1 MQCGLVRLV
10 ICSRNYA
17 ATGYCVIRY
26 FLLALLVM
34 SVMGCQGPAG
44 PAGAVGSRG
53 PQGEQG
59 IAGSQGE
66 TGAVGSQGEQGF
78 SGLQGEAG
86 AVGPQGEVG
95 PVGSEGKQGQ
105 VGEKGAAGPEGET
118 GPLGLK
124 GEIGPIGPQ
133 GDQGSAGEQGPSGTQ
148 GEAGPAGDAGLAGLP
163 GDAGL
168 AGLPGDAG
176 PAGPRG
182 EQGFPGDAG
191 VDFSNL
197 FLDEQENTKDHVILI
212 DAGNSTGSGVL
223 IGPGEILTAEH
234 VIRGQSQVLA
244 TIPGRGLVN
253 ATVIGWDASRDLAV
267 LNFSADGSEYIAT
280 ISTGPEWTGEKWT
293 TSGEIGSPV
302 VAIGYIKTISSTV
315 PMTSFGHIS
324 TWWSVMP
331 GEISTIGFDSAVT
344 FGMSGGGLFDINGKL
359 VGIVIQK
366 STLIQSDNRAVRYN
380 EIEEALPELRAG
392 AQNP

>member
-1 MQCGLVRLV
+1 MC
-10 ICSRNYA
+10 
-17 ATGYCVIRY
+17 
-26 FLLALLVM
+26 LL
-34 SVMGCQGPAG
+34 GCQGPPG
-44 PAGAVGSRG
+44 PAGAAGPQGS
-53 PQGEQG
+53 QGEQG
-59 IAGSQGE
+59 ISGSQGE
-66 TGAVGSQGEQGF
+66 TGAVGSQGSQGEQGI

-86 AVGPQGEVG
+86 GVGPQGEVG
-95 PVGSEGKQGQ
+95 PIGSEGTQGQ
-105 VGEKGAAGPEGET
+105 VGEKGVTGPEGET
-118 GPLGLK
+118 GPIGTK
-124 GEIGPIGPQ
+124 GELGPIGPS
-133 GDQGSAGEQGPSGTQ
+133 GDQGPAGGKGLSGTQ

-163 GDAGL
+163 GE
-168 AGLPGDAG
+168 AG

-197 FLDEQENTKDHVILI
+197 FLDDEKNTKDHVVFI
-212 DAGNSTGSGVL
+212 DAGNSAGSGVL
-223 IGPGEILTAEH
+223 IGSGEILTAEH

-253 ATVIGWDASRDLAV
+253 AIVIGWDASRDLAV
-267 LNFSADGSEYIAT
+267 LNFSADGSEYIANT
-280 ISTGPEWTGEKWT
+280 STGPEWTGEKWT

-302 VAIGYIKTISSTV
+302 TAIGYVKTISSTV

-344 FGMSGGGLFDINGKL
+344 FGMSGGGLFDIDGKL

>member
-1 MQCGLVRLV
+1 MQCGVVRLV
-10 ICSRNYA
+10 ICSRNYVA
-17 ATGYCVIRY
+17 PGYCVIRY

-34 SVMGCQGPAG
+34 CVMGCQGPPG
-44 PAGAVGSRG
+44 PAGAVGPQG

-59 IAGSQGE
+59 ISGSQGE
-66 TGAVGSQGEQGF
+66 TGPVGPM
-78 SGLQGEAG
+78 GLQGETG
-86 AVGPQGEVG
+86 PLGSMGLQGETGSVGP
-95 PVGSEGKQGQ
+95 EGKQGQ
-105 VGEKGAAGPEGET
+105 DGEKGVAGPEGET
-118 GPLGLK
+118 GPIGPK
-124 GEIGPIGPQ
+124 GEVGPIGSSGEVGPIGPL
-133 GDQGSAGEQGPSGTQ
+133 GDQGPSGEPGPTGTQ
-148 GEAGPAGDAGLAGLP
+148 GEVGPAGADGVAGLP
-163 GDAGL
+163 GEAGV
-168 AGLPGDAG
+168 
-176 PAGPRG
+176 AGPRG

-197 FLDEQENTKDHVILI
+197 FLEEQENTKDHVVLI
-212 DAGNSTGSGVL
+212 TAGSSTGSGVL
-223 IGPGEILTAEH
+223 IDSGEILTAEH

-253 ATVIGWDASRDLAV
+253 ATVIGWDVARDLAV

-280 ISTGPEWTGEKWT
+280 MSTGPEWTGEKWT

-302 VAIGYIKTISSTV
+302 VAIGYVKDISSTV
-315 PMTSFGHIS
+315 PMTSFGHVS

-331 GEISTIGFDSAVT
+331 GEISTLGFDSAVT
-344 FGMSGGGLFDINGKL
+344 FGMSGGGLFDIDGKL

>member
-1 MQCGLVRLV
+1 M
-10 ICSRNYA
+10 
-17 ATGYCVIRY
+17 IRY
-26 FLLALLVM
+26 FLLALFVM
-34 SVMGCQGPAG
+34 CVMGCQGPPG
-44 PAGAVGSRG
+44 PAGAVGSQG

-59 IAGSQGE
+59 ISGSQGE
-66 TGAVGSQGEQGF
+66 TGPVGPM
-78 SGLQGEAG
+78 GLQGETG
-86 AVGPQGEVG
+86 PLGSMGLQGETGSVGP
-95 PVGSEGKQGQ
+95 EGKQGQ
-105 VGEKGAAGPEGET
+105 DGEKGVAGPEGET
-118 GPLGLK
+118 GSIGPK
-124 GEIGPIGPQ
+124 GEVGPIGSSGEVGPIGPL
-133 GDQGSAGEQGPSGTQ
+133 GDQGPSGEPGPTGTQ
-148 GEAGPAGDAGLAGLP
+148 GEVGPAGADGVAGLP
-163 GDAGL
+163 GE
-168 AGLPGDAG
+168 AG

-197 FLDEQENTKDHVILI
+197 FLEEQENRKDHVVLI
-212 DAGNSTGSGVL
+212 TAGSSTGSGVL
-223 IGPGEILTAEH
+223 IDSGEILTAEH

-253 ATVIGWDASRDLAV
+253 ATVIGWDVARDLAV

-280 ISTGPEWTGEKWT
+280 MSTGPEWTGEKWT

-302 VAIGYIKTISSTV
+302 VAIGYVKDISSTV
-315 PMTSFGHIS
+315 PMTSFGHVS

-331 GEISTIGFDSAVT
+331 GEISTLGFDSAVT
-344 FGMSGGGLFDINGKL
+344 FGMSGGGLFDIDGKL

-380 EIEEALPELRAG
+380 ELEEALPELRAG

>member
-1 MQCGLVRLV
+1 MV
-10 ICSRNYA
+10 
-17 ATGYCVIRY
+17 
-26 FLLALLVM
+26 
-34 SVMGCQGPAG
+34 GCQGPSG
-44 PAGAVGSRG
+44 PAGAAGPQGS
-53 PQGEQG
+53 QGEQG
-59 IAGSQGE
+59 ISGSQGE
-66 TGAVGSQGEQGF
+66 AGAVGSQGPQGSQGEQGI

-86 AVGPQGEVG
+86 VVGPQGEIGPIG

-133 GDQGSAGEQGPSGTQ
+133 GDQGTAGEQGLSGTQ
-148 GEAGPAGDAGLAGLP
+148 GKVGPAGDAGLAGLP
-163 GDAGL
+163 GE
-168 AGLPGDAG
+168 AG
-176 PAGPRG
+176 PAGPLG

-197 FLDEQENTKDHVILI
+197 FLDEEKNAKDHVVFIS
-212 DAGNSTGSGVL
+212 AGSSTGSGVL
-223 IGPGEILTAEH
+223 ISSGEILTAEH

-244 TIPGRGLVN
+244 TVPGRGLVN

-280 ISTGPEWTGEKWT
+280 MSTGPEWTGEKWT

-302 VAIGYIKTISSTV
+302 TAIGYVKTISSSV
-315 PMTSFGHIS
+315 PMTSFGHVS

-344 FGMSGGGLFDINGKL
+344 FGMSGGGLFDIDGKL

>member
-1 MQCGLVRLV
+1 MSLV
-10 ICSRNYA
+10 
-17 ATGYCVIRY
+17 
-26 FLLALLVM
+26 
-34 SVMGCQGPAG
+34 GCQGPPG
-44 PAGAVGSRG
+44 PAGAAGLQG

-59 IAGSQGE
+59 EQGVSGSQGE
-66 TGAVGSQGEQGF
+66 TGAVGPQGSQGEQGIT
-78 SGLQGEAG
+78 GLQGEGG

-105 VGEKGAAGPEGET
+105 VGEKGATGPEGET

-133 GDQGSAGEQGPSGTQ
+133 GDQGSAGEPGPSGTQ

-163 GDAGL
+163 GET
-168 AGLPGDAG
+168 G

-197 FLDEQENTKDHVILI
+197 FLDDEKNSKDHVVFIN
-212 DAGNSTGSGVL
+212 AGSSTGSGVL
-223 IGPGEILTAEH
+223 ISSGEILTAEH

-244 TIPGRGLVN
+244 TVPGRGLVN
-253 ATVIGWDASRDLAV
+253 ATVIGWDVSRDLAV
-267 LNFSADGSEYIAT
+267 LNFSPNGSEYIAT
-280 ISTGPEWTGEKWT
+280 MSTGPEWTGEKWT

-302 VAIGYIKTISSTV
+302 AAIGYVKTISSTV
-315 PMTSFGHIS
+315 PMTSFGHVS

-344 FGMSGGGLFDINGKL
+344 FGMSGGGLFDIDGKL

>member
-1 MQCGLVRLV
+1 MQRWVVRLV
-10 ICSRNYA
+10 ICSRNYVA
-17 ATGYCVIRY
+17 AGYCVIRY

-44 PAGAVGSRG
+44 PAGAVGSQG

-59 IAGSQGE
+59 IAGPQGE
-66 TGAVGSQGEQGF
+66 TGVVGPQGSQGI
-78 SGLQGEAG
+78 SGLQGEVG

-95 PVGSEGKQGQ
+95 PVGSEGKEGQ
-105 VGEKGAAGPEGET
+105 VGKKGTAGPEGET

-133 GDQGSAGEQGPSGTQ
+133 GDQGPAGEQGPSGTQ

-163 GDAGL
+163 GDAG
-168 AGLPGDAG
+168 PT
-176 PAGPRG
+176 GPRG

-197 FLDEQENTKDHVILI
+197 FLDDEKNTKDHVVFI
-212 DAGNSTGSGVL
+212 DAGSSSGSGVL
-223 IGPGEILTAEH
+223 IGSGEILTAEH
-234 VIRGQSQVLA
+234 VIRGESQVLV
-244 TIPGRGLVN
+244 TVPGRGLVN
-253 ATVIGWDASRDLAV
+253 ATVVGWDATRDLAV

-280 ISTGPEWTGEKWT
+280 MSTGPEWTGEKWT

-302 VAIGYIKTISSTV
+302 VAIGYIKTISSAV
-315 PMTSFGHIS
+315 PMTSFGHVS

-331 GEISTIGFDSAVT
+331 GEISTIGFHSVVT
-344 FGMSGGGLFDINGKL
+344 FGMSGGGLFDIDGKL

-366 STLIQSDNRAVRYN
+366 STLIESDNRAVRYN